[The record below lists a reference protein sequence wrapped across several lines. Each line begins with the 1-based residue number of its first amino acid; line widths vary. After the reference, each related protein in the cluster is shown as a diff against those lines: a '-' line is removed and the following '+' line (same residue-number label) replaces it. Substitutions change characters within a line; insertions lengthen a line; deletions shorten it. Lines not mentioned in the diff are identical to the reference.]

1 MIGHN
6 EGMSANPVFRT
17 WLRAP
22 FGLIGVEANDEAV
35 LSLDR
40 IDRPW
45 RSTVENPVT
54 RAARAQLEAYFA
66 DPRVG
71 FDLPLALP
79 GTPHQQ
85 KVWRALQRIP
95 PGEVRTYGDLA
106 RELNSAPR
114 AVGNACRA
122 NPIAIIVPCHRV
134 VGASDLGGYMGS
146 RTGVG
151 LNMKR
156 WLLAHERG

>member
-1 MIGHN
+1 
-6 EGMSANPVFRT
+6 MSASPVYRT

-22 FGLIGVEANDEAV
+22 FGLIGIEASAEAV

-40 IDRPW
+40 IARPW
-45 RSTVENPVT
+45 ASTEENAIVQ
-54 RAARAQLEAYFA
+54 AARRQLEAYFA
-66 DPRVG
+66 DPCRP

-85 KVWRALQRIP
+85 KVWRALRRIP
-95 PGEVRTYGDLA
+95 PGKVRTYGELA
-106 RELNSAPR
+106 KILHSSPR

-134 VGASDLGGYMGS
+134 VGATDLGGYMGS
-146 RTGVG
+146 RAGVG
-151 LNMKR
+151 LDMKR
-156 WLLAHERG
+156 WLLAHEHG

>member
-1 MIGHN
+1 MRTP
-6 EGMSANPVFRT
+6 PVFRA

-22 FGLIGVEANDEAV
+22 FGLIGIEASDDAL

-40 IDRPW
+40 IARPW
-45 RSTVENPVT
+45 GATDENDIT
-54 RAARAQLEAYFA
+54 RAACGQLQAYFR
-66 DPRVG
+66 DPRAA

-79 GTPHQQ
+79 GTTHQQ
-85 KVWRALQRIP
+85 KVWRALQGIG
-95 PGEVRTYGDLA
+95 PGEVRTYGELA
-106 RELNSAPR
+106 TALRSSPR
-114 AVGNACRA
+114 AVGNACRT

-151 LNMKR
+151 VEMKR

>member
-1 MIGHN
+1 
-6 EGMSANPVFRT
+6 MSAPPVFRT

-22 FGLIGVEANDEAV
+22 FGLIGIEASADAV

-40 IDRPW
+40 IVHPW
-45 RSTVENPVT
+45 RSTMENEVL

-66 DPRVG
+66 DPRVD
-71 FDLPLALP
+71 FDLPLAMP
-79 GTPHQQ
+79 GTAHQQ

-95 PGEVRTYGDLA
+95 PGQVRTYGELA
-106 RELNSAPR
+106 RELNSGPR
-114 AVGNACRA
+114 AVGNACRT

-134 VGASDLGGYMGS
+134 VGANDVGGYMGS

-151 LNMKR
+151 LDMKR

>member
-1 MIGHN
+1 
-6 EGMSANPVFRT
+6 MSPSPIFRA

-22 FGLIGVEANDEAV
+22 FGLIGIEASDDAV

-40 IDRPW
+40 LSRPW
-45 RSTVENPVT
+45 EPAEENDIV
-54 RAARAQLEAYFA
+54 RAAREQLQAYFA
-66 DPRVG
+66 DPRVI

-79 GTPHQQ
+79 GTAHQQ

-95 PGEVRTYGDLA
+95 SGKVKTYGDLA
-106 RELNSAPR
+106 RTLHSSPR
-114 AVGNACRA
+114 AIGNACRT

-134 VGASDLGGYMGS
+134 VGANDLGGYMGS

-151 LNMKR
+151 LDMKR

>member
-1 MIGHN
+1 MTA
-6 EGMSANPVFRT
+6 SPVYRT
-17 WLRAP
+17 CLRAP
-22 FGLIGVEANDEAV
+22 FGLIGIEASAEAV

-40 IDRPW
+40 IARPW
-45 RSTVENPVT
+45 ASTEENAIVQ
-54 RAARAQLEAYFA
+54 AARGQLEAYFA
-66 DPRVG
+66 DPSTP

-85 KVWRALQRIP
+85 KVWRALRRIP
-95 PGEVRTYGDLA
+95 PGKVRTYGELA
-106 RELNSAPR
+106 KILHSSPR

-134 VGASDLGGYMGS
+134 VGATDLGGYMGS

-151 LNMKR
+151 LDMKR
-156 WLLAHERG
+156 WLLAHEHG